1 MIVKTLL
8 IVDSDPDDLEMFCQ
22 AAHEIDATINCIEC
36 ADYLMAKRMIRMM
49 VAPDLAFIEAEIQ
62 GYSGS
67 QLMKEI
73 RMEPRLASLP
83 VVMLSRTINADSCAL
98 LKSMGAQHVF
108 RKPPGKRGYVQI
120 IRQTLLNANVIGVYI
135 LSLLSVSVFG

>member
-1 MIVKTLL
+1 VKTLL

-22 AAHEIDATINCIEC
+22 AAHEVDSTIKCIEC
-36 ADYLMAKRMIRMM
+36 SDYLTAKRMMRMA
-49 VAPDLAFIEAEIQ
+49 VPDLAFIEAEIQ

-83 VVMLSRTINADSCAL
+83 VYMLSRTTNANSSAL
-98 LKSMGAQHVF
+98 LKSIGAQHVF
-108 RKPPGKRGYVQI
+108 RKPAGKRGYVQI
-120 IRQTLLNANVIGVYI
+120 IRQALLNANVISFSL
-135 LSLLSVSVFG
+135 LSLLRAFA